1 MLPDAARFH
10 SSDVW
15 EVTRFCIDESV
26 SSCKNSLVNK
36 ATLAL
41 SLAIS
46 EYAHVK
52 NIREVVAISQRYL
65 FSMSSV
71 LGPKAE
77 IISSKIES
85 DGTEI
90 LCGA

>member
-1 MLPDAARFH
+1 M
-10 SSDVW
+10 W
-15 EVTRFCIDESV
+15 EVTRFCIDETV
-26 SSCKNSLVNK
+26 SSRKDSLLNK
-36 ATLAL
+36 ATRAL

-46 EYAHVK
+46 ELAHVN

-65 FSMSSV
+65 FSMSGV

-85 DGTEI
+85 DRTEI